1 MHTSAPE
8 GQRGM
13 SKIESSRWWD
23 EPKGD
28 ASDCLI
34 RVFRIVRDA
43 SQWRV
48 DADEYHAGL
57 YAGGIASVG
66 VKGLPSRE
74 YTYGPCV
81 LPYNIARSATD
92 TLVAKIAQHRPLPQ
106 VLTQR
111 GNWRQQKRAKKMTQ
125 FIEGEFYQQKI
136 FEQKAKTIVRDA
148 AIFGRGVLAIYDDG
162 EEIVTERVF
171 PWELFFDEWD
181 ARYGQPQTAYHFRT
195 ADREVLKER
204 FARTANGWN
213 QRVRAAIE
221 DATVISSE
229 QMDGRDDGMKTVDR
243 VEFVEAYR
251 LPARKGGK
259 GRHIVATSA
268 GTLLDEPWEA
278 ESFPYA
284 MLFYNDPLTG
294 MHGQGLVEQLEGYQ
308 YEINTM
314 AQKVSDSHHLL
325 GGAWVLV
332 PQGSDIIESHMQNG
346 LGTVI
351 RHKPGLPPQLFQP
364 NPVHPATY
372 ERLRDLPQDAL
383 NDVGISQ
390 MSAQSR
396 TPQGITAAVALQTM
410 DDIETERFIVFGRA
424 YEAWCLD
431 VARQLVACVKRL
443 AEDNGEYSVSV
454 PMKGGL
460 LDMKWADVE
469 IDGFELRCFSTSM
482 LPQQPAARLE
492 RLEAYFNAQVIDRQ
506 TFMKLMDGLD
516 LQAEFDLALAPT
528 MAVEERLEK
537 MMEAE
542 ETTPENEAYLAPSNY
557 MPLEWAATRAQQY
570 LDKGDVDGM
579 PEHVK
584 NLLRRFT
591 LEIENILNPPLP
603 EPTDDMMAGAGGPGG
618 AMPPPPPMPGM
629 PMGPA
634 PLPAVMPE
642 NPMPMPPMPVAA

>member
-1 MHTSAPE
+1 M
-8 GQRGM
+8 G
-13 SKIESSRWWD
+13 KIESSRWWS
-23 EPKGD
+23 EPKGE

-34 RVFRIVRDA
+34 RVFRTVRDA

-57 YAGGIASVG
+57 YAGGVAAVG
-66 VKGLPSRE
+66 VKGLPSRD

-106 VLTQR
+106 VLTQK
-111 GNWRQQKRAKKMTQ
+111 GNWRQQKRAKKLTQ
-125 FIEGEFYQQKI
+125 FIEGEFYRQKI

-148 AIFGRGVLAIYDDG
+148 AIFGRGILAIYDDG
-162 EEIVTERVF
+162 DEIVTERVF

-204 FARTANGWN
+204 FARADGGGWK
-213 QRVRAAIE
+213 RKVLDAIE
-221 DATVISSE
+221 DATRITSE
-229 QMDGRDDGMKTVDR
+229 SPDGQDDGTRTVDR

-268 GTLLDEPWEA
+268 GTLVDEEWEQPN
-278 ESFPYA
+278 FPYA
-284 MLFYNDPLTG
+284 ILFYNDPLTG

-332 PQGSDIIESHMQNG
+332 PQGSDIIETHLQNG

-351 RHKPGLPPQLFQP
+351 RHKPGLPPQVVQP
-364 NPVHPATY
+364 NPVHPQTY
-372 ERLRDLPQDAL
+372 QRLRDLPTDAL

-390 MSAQSR
+390 MSAQSKK
-396 TPQGITAAVALQTM
+396 PGGITAAVALQTL

-431 VARQLVACVKRL
+431 VARQLVECVKRI
-443 AEDNGEYSVSV
+443 AEREGEYAVSV

-460 LDMKWADVE
+460 LDLSWRDVE
-469 IDGFELRCFSTSM
+469 IDGFELRVFSTSL

-492 RLEAYFNAQVIDRQ
+492 RLEAYFNSQLIDRE

-516 LQAEFDLALAPT
+516 LQAEFEMQLAPT
-528 MAVEERLEK
+528 MAVEERLEF
-537 MMEAE
+537 MMSVDEDAAE
-542 ETTPENEAYLAPSNY
+542 DEVYKAPSPY
-557 MPLEWAATRAQQY
+557 MPLPWAATRAQQY
-570 LDKGDVDGM
+570 LDKGDVEGM
-579 PEHVK
+579 PENVK
-584 NLLRRFT
+584 ALLRRFL
-591 LEIENILNPPLP
+591 LEIEAMQNPPPP
-603 EPTDDMMAGAGGPGG
+603 EPTDAMLAGGG
-618 AMPPPPPMPGM
+618 AMPPPPPG
-629 PMGPA
+629 GPA
-634 PLPAVMPE
+634 PA
-642 NPMPMPPMPVAA
+642 PMPPMDPNMPPMPVAA

>member
-1 MHTSAPE
+1 MANV
-8 GQRGM
+8 Q
-13 SKIESSRWWD
+13 SSRWWS
-23 EPKGD
+23 EPKGE
-28 ASDCLI
+28 AADCLI
-34 RVFRIVRDA
+34 RVFRKVRDA

-57 YAGGIASVG
+57 YAGGIAAVG
-66 VKGLPSRE
+66 VKGLPSRD

-111 GNWRQQKRAKKMTQ
+111 GNWRQQKRAKRMTQ
-125 FIEGEFYQQKI
+125 FIEGEFYRQKI

-148 AIFGRGVLAIYDDG
+148 AIFGRGILAIYDDG
-162 EEIVTERVF
+162 DEIVTERVF

-181 ARYGQPQTAYHFRT
+181 ARYGQPQTCYHFRT

-204 FARTANGWN
+204 FARGDSGRMNAKILE
-213 QRVRAAIE
+213 AIE
-221 DATVISSE
+221 GATEITLESYV
-229 QMDGRDDGMKTVDR
+229 DRDDGMRTVDR
-243 VEFVEAYR
+243 VDFVEAYR

-268 GTLLDEPWEA
+268 GTLLDEEWEA
-278 ESFPYA
+278 DKFPYA
-284 MLFYNDPLTG
+284 ILFYNDPLTG

-332 PQGSDIIESHMQNG
+332 PQGSDIIETHLQNG
-346 LGTVI
+346 LGTVV
-351 RHKPGLPPQLFQP
+351 RHKPGAPPQVVQP
-364 NPVHPATY
+364 NPVHPQTY
-372 ERLRDLPQDAL
+372 QRLRDLPTDAL

-390 MSAQSR
+390 MSAQSQK
-396 TPQGITAAVALQTM
+396 PSGITAAVALQTL

-431 VARQLVACVKRL
+431 VARMLVDCVKRI
-443 AEDNGEYSVSV
+443 AEREGEYAVSV

-460 LDMKWADVE
+460 LDLKWADVE
-469 IDGFELRCFSTSM
+469 IDGFELRVFSTSL

-492 RLEAYFNAQVIDRQ
+492 RLEAYFNAQVIDRE
-506 TFMKLMDGLD
+506 TFMKLLDGLD
-516 LQAEFDLALAPT
+516 LQAEFDLSNAPT

-537 MMEAE
+537 MMETE
-542 ETTPENEAYLAPSNY
+542 EGTPEQEAYLAPSSY
-557 MPLEWAATRAQQY
+557 MPLQWAATRAQQY

-579 PEHVK
+579 PEHVRS
-584 NLLRRFT
+584 LLRRFI
-591 LEIENILNPPLP
+591 LEIEQELNPPAP
-603 EPTDDMMAGAGGPGG
+603 EPTDAMLAGGGAGVPVPAPAPTPGP
-618 AMPPPPPMPGM
+618 
-629 PMGPA
+629 GPA
-634 PLPAVMPE
+634 PAPTP
-642 NPMPMPPMPVAA
+642 PMDPNMPPMPVAA

>member
-1 MHTSAPE
+1 
-8 GQRGM
+8 M

>member
-1 MHTSAPE
+1 L
-8 GQRGM
+8 G
-13 SKIESSRWWD
+13 KIESSRWWA
-23 EPKGD
+23 EPKGE

-34 RVFRIVRDA
+34 RVFRTVRDA

-57 YAGGIASVG
+57 YAGGIAAVG
-66 VKGLPSRE
+66 VKGLPSRD

-162 EEIVTERVF
+162 DDIVTERVF

-181 ARYGQPQTAYHFRT
+181 ARYGQPMTAYHFRT

-204 FARTANGWN
+204 FARTSGGGWKPK
-213 QRVRAAIE
+213 VKEAIE
-221 DATVISSE
+221 DATAISSE

-251 LPARKGGK
+251 LPSKKGGK

-268 GTLLDEPWEA
+268 GTLVDEEWEG
-278 ESFPYA
+278 ETFPYA
-284 MLFYNDPLTG
+284 ILFYNDPLTG

-332 PQGSDIIESHMQNG
+332 PQGSDIVESHLQNG
-346 LGTVI
+346 LGTVVT
-351 RHKPGLPPQLFQP
+351 HKPGLPPQLFQP

-390 MSAQSR
+390 MSAQS
-396 TPQGITAAVALQTM
+396 TKPKGITAAVALQTL
-410 DDIETERFIVFGRA
+410 DDIETERFIIFGRA

-431 VARQLVACVKRL
+431 VARQLIECVKRL
-443 AEDNGEYSVSV
+443 AKANGEYSVSV

-537 MMEAE
+537 MMETE
-542 ETTPENEAYLAPSNY
+542 EGVPENVAYLAPSNY
-557 MPLEWAATRAQQY
+557 MPLPWAATRAQQY

-584 NLLRRFT
+584 NLLRRFI
-591 LEIENILNPPLP
+591 LEIDAIENPPLP
-603 EPTDDMMAGAGGPGG
+603 EPTDDMMAGAGGPMGPQPP
-618 AMPPPPPMPGM
+618 MPPGGMPMAPPPMP
-629 PMGPA
+629 A
-634 PLPAVMPE
+634 QMPE
-642 NPMPMPPMPVAA
+642 MMPQPPMPVAA

>member
-1 MHTSAPE
+1 MA
-8 GQRGM
+8 
-13 SKIESSRWWD
+13 KVESSRWWS
-23 EPKGD
+23 EPKGE
-28 ASDCLI
+28 AADCLI
-34 RVFRIVRDA
+34 RVFRTVRESA
-43 SQWRV
+43 QWRV

-57 YAGGIASVG
+57 YAGGIAAVG

-125 FIEGEFYQQKI
+125 FIEGEFYRQKI
-136 FEQKAKTIVRDA
+136 FEQKAKQIVRDA
-148 AIFGRGVLAIYDDG
+148 AIFGRGILAIYEDG
-162 EEIVTERVF
+162 DEIVTERVF
-171 PWELFFDEWD
+171 PWELFYDEWD
-181 ARYGQPQTAYHFRT
+181 ARYGQPMTCYHFRT

-204 FARTANGWN
+204 FARTDSGGWSTKKLE
-213 QRVRAAIE
+213 AIE
-221 DATVISSE
+221 DATQIANDVG
-229 QMDGRDDGMKTVDR
+229 MDRDDGTKTVDR

-251 LPARKGGK
+251 LPSKKGGK

-268 GTLLDEPWEA
+268 GTLVDEEWEQDG
-278 ESFPYA
+278 FPYA
-284 MLFYNDPLTG
+284 VLFYSDPLTG
-294 MHGQGLVEQLEGYQ
+294 THGQGLVEQLEGYQ

-332 PQGSDIIESHMQNG
+332 PQGSDIIETHLQNG

-351 RHKPGLPPQLFQP
+351 RHKPGAPPQVVQP
-364 NPVHPATY
+364 NPVHPQTY
-372 ERLRDLPQDAL
+372 ERLRDLPIDAL

-390 MSAQSR
+390 MSAQSSK
-396 TPQGITAAVALQTM
+396 PKGITAAVALQTL

-431 VARQLVACVKRL
+431 VARMLIDCVKRIVARDPK
-443 AEDNGEYSVSV
+443 AEYRVSV

-460 LDMKWADVE
+460 LDLSWSDVE
-469 IDGFELRCFSTSM
+469 IDGFELRVFSTSL

-492 RLEAYFNAQVIDRQ
+492 RLEAYFNAQVIDRE

-516 LQAEFDLALAPT
+516 LQAEFDMAMAPT

-537 MMEAE
+537 MMETEADADL
-542 ETTPENEAYLAPSNY
+542 NAAYLAPSSY
-557 MPLEWAATRAQQY
+557 MPLKWAAVRAQQY
-570 LDKGDVDGM
+570 LDKGDIDGM
-579 PEHVK
+579 EEHVK
-584 NLLRRFT
+584 ELLRRFI
-591 LEIENILNPPLP
+591 LEIQAIEDEEAAKAAVDQQMVDPML
-603 EPTDDMMAGAGGPGG
+603 AGGAGPS
-618 AMPPPPPMPGM
+618 PVPPMPA
-629 PMGPA
+629 PPA
-634 PLPAVMPE
+634 PMPPDP
-642 NPMPMPPMPVAA
+642 NMPPMPVAA